1 MTAHSTLIIKKIII
15 FQGFRSTILHALGNV
30 VETTIAVIQQFL
42 PDTELPKITEDQ
54 ICTELLPQLSEQ
66 VSNCEFGI
74 FKGQNA
80 TKEGSYYTINN
91 GRNVKGKFNAYE
103 KFNGQTSLPE
113 NWWKRIGPTPAA
125 NKSGMTGT
133 LQILLEQKIF

>member
-1 MTAHSTLIIKKIII
+1 M
-15 FQGFRSTILHALGNV
+15 HALGNV

-80 TKEGSYYTINN
+80 TKENSYYTINN

-103 KFNGQTSLPE
+103 NFNGQTSLPE
-113 NWWKRIGPTPAA
+113 NWWKKIGPTPAA
-125 NKSGMTGT
+125 NKSGITGT
-133 LQILLEQKIF
+133 L

>member
-1 MTAHSTLIIKKIII
+1 M
-15 FQGFRSTILHALGNV
+15 HALGNV
-30 VETTIAVIQQFL
+30 VEKTLIDLAPILQAMNINL
-42 PDTELPKITEDQ
+42 PMITEDQ
-54 ICTELLPQLSEQ
+54 ICTELLADLSEQ

-133 LQILLEQKIF
+133 L